1 MSILDELA
9 ASAQR
14 RVANDQKDLPE
25 GLLRELVAEMGP
37 GDGWRFQEALRKEGL
52 SFLCEVKKASPSRGV
67 IDPVFDHTGI
77 ARSYEEAGADAISC
91 LTEPTRFLGSDRI
104 FCEIRSCVRTPM
116 LRKDFTVSTY
126 QIRQARILG
135 AQAVLLICA
144 LLSPA
149 QLEQYLELCR
159 ECGLAALT
167 ETHDEAEIRMA
178 VSAGAGIIGVNN
190 RDLRTFSVD
199 LSTAERLRGLVP
211 ADTLFV
217 AESGVRSPQDAAY
230 MRRIGADAVLVG
242 EALMRSRDK
251 RAFLD
256 SLRTAA
262 R

>member
-1 MSILDELA
+1 
-9 ASAQR
+9 
-14 RVANDQKDLPE
+14 
-25 GLLRELVAEMGP
+25 
-37 GDGWRFQEALRKEGL
+37 
-52 SFLCEVKKASPSRGV
+52 
-67 IDPVFDHTGI
+67 
-77 ARSYEEAGADAISC
+77 
-91 LTEPTRFLGSDRI
+91 
-104 FCEIRSCVRTPM
+104 
-116 LRKDFTVSTY
+116 
-126 QIRQARILG
+126 
-135 AQAVLLICA
+135 
-144 LLSPA
+144 
-149 QLEQYLELCR
+149 
-159 ECGLAALT
+159 
-167 ETHDEAEIRMA
+167 MA

-217 AESGVRSPQDAAY
+217 AESGVRTPQDAAY